1 MRHLI
6 QELRRRKVFRVA
18 GMYALVS
25 WIIMQIGEVTFPAL
39 LLPDWALTLVIV
51 LLIIGFPIAIL
62 LSWAFDITPDGI
74 KRDQLGTSESE
85 LQAVSVPFPS
95 QAIPIRSK
103 YRNIG
108 LISAGIGVVIIISW
122 FVLPQMGLFGLQATI
137 ESNSLAVLNFENLR
151 DIDDKDRL
159 GQILQELIITDLSE
173 LKSFKVYSSQRLYDL
188 QNQLGQ
194 SDSRSINPSVALEVA
209 RMAGAAIM
217 LTGNII
223 QTDTKTILTSRLI
236 EVDRGTVIKSQR
248 VEGTDMY
255 AMVDELTNKVRTY
268 LNLTNQDIQDIEIP
282 VIEKTS
288 RSMTAFQHYLEGMDL
303 FHEQKFKLAIEHFY
317 EAIAIDSS
325 FSSVYYNLAM
335 AQWWAQSEMKE
346 VTSEQALATLDNF
359 LSHQFY
365 KTTKEKLLA
374 EGTRALIKQNF
385 TEALE
390 LFSQLVNFVPDE
402 KDGWYGLGEALFHGP
417 SDLDGAGEAFER
429 VLYLDPNYKL
439 AYRHIFDIYASKK
452 QFEEGKMKA
461 VQYVSLFPDSHW
473 GPFYMAMMTD
483 GTGDHF
489 KAAEL
494 YMEAIKAYPDFDQSY
509 KNLSYICYN
518 YLSHGEGLNFARE
531 LISMYPRKS
540 SPYKLMGRLYNN
552 VGDHGAALEAFEN
565 GLLLKPDDH
574 SITLEI
580 GYTYQLMGLYATAK
594 EKYQGVR
601 ESVPDQHWQRSC
613 RQMLSGLYDEQGKI
627 NQTLQLFE
635 EEIRAVQD
643 LGANQK
649 VQVLIRQA
657 FHYAMIS
664 DFDRALEI
672 LDSSIGYEP
681 VTELLLNIYLIK
693 GLVFTLQG
701 DRERLDQIVRLVESI
716 FPRGEKKQAGFSLDM
731 FYHALLFQKQFLA
744 EEYQMA
750 LEEYNLIGRKSEI
763 PDYFLYQKAV
773 CYLRLGEFEQALATT
788 EKMQKSS
795 LTRDA
800 RPFAYPRSFYLRGLI
815 YEALGNLSQ
824 ARQNYQKLVNIWKDA
839 DVNLLDRRD
848 VLDRLERIY
857 REIG

>member
-18 GMYALVS
+18 GVYALVS

-39 LLPDWALTLVIV
+39 LLPQWALTLVIV

-62 LSWAFDITPDGI
+62 LSWAFDITPTGI
-74 KRDQLGTSESE
+74 KRDRLGTSESE
-85 LQAVSVPFPS
+85 LQAVSIPFPS

-122 FVLPQMGLFGLQATI
+122 LVLPQMGLFGLQTNI

-159 GQILQELIITDLSE
+159 GQILQELIITDLAE

-223 QTDTKTILTSRLI
+223 QTGAKTILTSRLI

-248 VEGTDMY
+248 VEGTDVY
-255 AMVDELTNKVRTY
+255 AMVDELTNKVRAD

-303 FHEQKFKLAIEHFY
+303 FNEQKFKPAIEHFD

-335 AQWWAQSEMKE
+335 AQWWAQSEMME
-346 VTSEQALATLDNF
+346 ATSEQALATLDKF

-385 TEALE
+385 AEAQE
-390 LFSQLVNFVPDE
+390 LFSQLVNFIPDE

-439 AYRHIFDIYASKK
+439 AYRHIFDIYASRK

-483 GTGDHF
+483 GSGDHF

-494 YMEAIKAYPDFDQSY
+494 YVNAIEIYADFKQAY
-509 KNLSYICYN
+509 KNLSNLCYK
-518 YLSHGEGLNFARE
+518 YLDYNDGLNFARE
-531 LISMYPRKS
+531 LVSFYPQKS
-540 SPYKLMGRLYNN
+540 NPYLLMGRLHSSI
-552 VGDHGAALEAFEN
+552 GDHGAALQAFES
-565 GLLLKPDDH
+565 GLLLEPDEY
-574 SITLEI
+574 SFIVEI
-580 GYTYQLMGLYATAK
+580 GYTYQLMGLYSTAE
-594 EKYQGVR
+594 EKYQVLR
-601 ESVPDQHWQRSC
+601 NPDLSDHWQQYG
-613 RQMLSGLYDEQGKI
+613 RQMLTGLYSEQGKI
-627 NQTLQLFE
+627 SQTLQLLD
-635 EEIRAVQD
+635 EEISETRD
-643 LGANQK
+643 LGPNQVVQALLGK
-649 VQVLIRQA
+649 VLTLS
-657 FHYAMIS
+657 FIS
-664 DFDRALEI
+664 DFDQALQI
-672 LDSSIGYEP
+672 LDSAVSLEP
-681 VTELLLNIYLIK
+681 VTDLLLNIYLIRS
-693 GLVFTLQG
+693 LICTFQENNESLN
-701 DRERLDQIVRLVESI
+701 QIILLVEAMYPDGDKMRKS
-716 FPRGEKKQAGFSLDM
+716 SYDM
-731 FYHALLFQKQFLA
+731 FYHAMLFQKQYLA
-744 EEYQMA
+744 DEFQLA
-750 LEEYNLIGRKSEI
+750 LQEYNLITESSEI
-763 PDYFLYQKAV
+763 RDYFLYQKAIS
-773 CYLRLGEFEQALATT
+773 YLRLGDYEQALATT
-788 EKMQKSS
+788 EDMQKPNLSRQS
-795 LTRDA
+795 RS
-800 RPFAYPRSFYLRGLI
+800 FVYPRSFYARGLI
-815 YEALGNLSQ
+815 YEAMGNLSQ
-824 ARQNYQKLVNIWKDA
+824 ARQNYQKLGNIWKDA
-839 DVNLLDRRD
+839 DINLLDRRD
-848 VLDRLERIY
+848 VLDRLQRIN